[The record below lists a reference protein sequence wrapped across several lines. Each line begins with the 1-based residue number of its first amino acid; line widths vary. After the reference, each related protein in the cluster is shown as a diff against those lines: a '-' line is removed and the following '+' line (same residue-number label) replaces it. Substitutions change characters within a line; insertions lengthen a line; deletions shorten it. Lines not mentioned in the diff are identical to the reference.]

1 MPIHRHAGDAVGQTG
16 AQSCLASDVEALC
29 ALLNGSAQN
38 DVLDLHRVDAGAV
51 YRICDNVAAERL
63 ALRVVEG
70 AAIGAA
76 DRRAGSGD
84 DYGAA
89 HYWISL
95 DERLQPYAPGA
106 GEFEGRAGC
115 AVDVFGSDDLPVHR
129 GGVREWARYRLPLEI
144 GTVAGLQLPVP
155 APARQ
160 DREFHVVVRS
170 GTAEVGA
177 RLCEDYSPY
186 IRPMEQ
192 VRLGCCPKPRQGSS
206 PWTSILKKNSRRCA
220 FFL

>member
-1 MPIHRHAGDAVGQTG
+1 MRQAPANLKGGR
-16 AQSCLASDVEALC
+16 
-29 ALLNGSAQN
+29 
-38 DVLDLHRVDAGAV
+38 
-51 YRICDNVAAERL
+51 AARWTSPAATIYL
-63 ALRVVEG
+63 SIVVEFENG
-70 AAIGAA
+70 RGIGC
-76 DRRAGSGD
+76 
-84 DYGAA
+84 
-89 HYWISL
+89 HWK
-95 DERLQPYAPGA
+95 
-106 GEFEGRAGC
+106 
-115 AVDVFGSDDLPVHR
+115 
-129 GGVREWARYRLPLEI
+129 I

-220 FFL
+220 FLL